1 MCILQSSQKELKSI
15 VVCIELKTKKI
26 HLFESHTAMY
36 YNPFENSNLNFQPIC
51 YMYIVNLC
59 SVVKFYIKL

>member
-1 MCILQSSQKELKSI
+1 MYTAILTKGIKINSGLHWAKD
-15 VVCIELKTKKI
+15 KKI

-36 YNPFENSNLNFQPIC
+36 YNPFENSNLNFQPTC